1 MKKSVL
7 FASAAMILTAG
18 MASANPFA
26 DVPYSHWAYDAV
38 NLMAQKGIVQGFPDG
53 AFKGNQQ
60 VTRYQLAMI
69 VSKMMANVEQMG
81 GVSAEDLKTL
91 ERLTVEFA
99 DELALLG
106 VKVTALEDDMKTVK
120 EDVSGLK
127 NDVDA
132 MKKGG
137 VGAVKLSGDMLVRNY
152 GFKTEGNGKDRK
164 AHRTETTLRLA
175 MDAQVSEN
183 ISARA
188 RWNVIENNNDNRGM
202 TNEWNGGN
210 KNTGSVDIAYIKIK
224 DMFGFGGDFKFGR
237 DWYQHGHG
245 FVMHDFM
252 DAVGY
257 EKRCGDIDLALNCFF
272 ERQGGDDYY
281 NIWNV
286 NADYSYKAHDMY
298 LGFYYNTRAY
308 AHVMPEDTWN
318 KIDNKHD
325 LRIEL
330 GSHGRISNNNDKL
343 TYDVAA
349 VYSKIEDAKLN
360 ESGEFEDGKGW
371 LGHVAINYD
380 SQKQLTAKLAYTF
393 GDEDSLSAVSVD
405 NNNRYCMDHET
416 IFDDIYLVDMV
427 YGHGTNYAFHNLKD
441 LKVQLGYTLKNADKH
456 NFRLAYD
463 NVQNKKDGEPNTF
476 SYQTATPATNGLKAN
491 IITFEYTY
499 QLAENAR
506 IRLGYQNSKVEA
518 DIEGSE
524 DQKSNLYF
532 TELYTRF

>member
-18 MASANPFA
+18 IASANPFA

-69 VSKMMANVEQMG
+69 VSKMMANVEQFG
-81 GVSAEDLKTL
+81 GVSAEDLKTI
-91 ERLTVEFA
+91 EKLTVEFA

-106 VKVTALEDDMKTVK
+106 VKVTTLEDDMKTVK
-120 EDVSGLK
+120 EDISGLK

-137 VGAVKLSGDMLVRNY
+137 IGAVKLSGDMLVRNY
-152 GFKTEGNGKDRK
+152 GFKTEGNGKDKK
-164 AHRTETTLRLA
+164 AHRTETVLRLA

-183 ISARA
+183 VSARA
-188 RWNVIENNNDNRGM
+188 RWNVIENNNDRRGM

-210 KNTGSVDIAYIKIK
+210 KNTGSVDIAYVQIK

-252 DAVGY
+252 DAVSY

-272 ERQGGDDYY
+272 ERQGGEDYY

-308 AHVMPEDTWN
+308 AHIMPADTWN

-349 VYSKIEDAKLN
+349 VYSKIEDTKRN
-360 ESGEFEDGKGW
+360 ESGEFEDAKGW
-371 LGHVAINYD
+371 LGHVAVNYD
-380 SQKQLTAKLAYTF
+380 SHKQLTAKLAYTF

-416 IFDDIYLVDMV
+416 IFDDIFLTDMV
-427 YGHGTNYAFHNLKD
+427 YGRGTNYAFHNLKD

-476 SYQTATPATNGLKAN
+476 SYLTATPATKGLKAN